1 VQRDRFLLGAVRAA
15 LTNGVRASRILF
27 AVVWLGLLGLS
38 SHGTYAGSGDEPHY
52 LAITHSL
59 AFDFDLDLAN
69 NYGAAEPLIADGTL
83 LPETHIQPGVGG
95 VLRPIHDAGMPLLF
109 APVVR
114 VMAPLASW
122 TGSHLSA
129 SAMQRLRLTPAGLY
143 RKLLSL
149 VMASIGAFL
158 ACVLFD
164 ALMTIGASRRA
175 AFWTAMLVA
184 LSPPLVIFSILFF
197 TEVVS
202 ALLGLLAFR
211 TLALDRES
219 TPRQWLLAG
228 AAVGFLLLVH
238 ARNVGLVAGL
248 VVIAAVRL
256 LRERSQI
263 RTAAFAAPLAFMLA
277 VRTAVIHLSWGT
289 FVTTPIA
296 SPGSWTGLGDV
307 LRVAFTR
314 LAGMLVDQE
323 FGLLPYAPVFALAI
337 VGIFAMWRADRPL
350 ARNVTIVA
358 GAYLL
363 TVLLPFTNPIG
374 WTGGWCPAARF
385 MTPIVPLLALGLVR
399 GMAVTPRP
407 VVMFVLALQIGLDAY
422 FWQHP
427 KNLWN
432 DNNGQAAVCDRGAVP
447 LSVCRYL
454 PSLVTRSGP
463 GSAE

>member
-1 VQRDRFLLGAVRAA
+1 VK
-15 LTNGVRASRILF
+15 ASRILF
-27 AVVWLGLLGLS
+27 TVVLLTLLGLS

-59 AFDFDLDLAN
+59 AFDFDLDLSN
-69 NYGAAEPLIADGTL
+69 NYGPNEPLIGDGAL

-114 VMAPLASW
+114 VLAPLASW
-122 TGSHLSA
+122 TASHLSA
-129 SAMQRLRLTPAGLY
+129 SAMRRLRLTPAGLY
-143 RKLLSL
+143 RKLLSS
-149 VMASIGAFL
+149 VMALVGASL

-164 ALMTIGASRRA
+164 ALMRIGATQRT
-175 AFWTAMLVA
+175 AFWTAMLIA
-184 LSPPLVIFSILFF
+184 LSPPLLIFSILFF

-202 ALLGLLAFR
+202 ALLCLLAFR
-211 TLALDRES
+211 ALALDREL
-219 TPRQWLLAG
+219 TRAGWLLAG
-228 AAVGFLLLVH
+228 AAAGLLLLIH

-248 VVIAAVRL
+248 VLIAAVRL
-256 LRERSQI
+256 FREGSRI
-263 RTAAFAAPLAFMLA
+263 RTAAFAVPLALLVA
-277 VRTAVIHLSWGT
+277 IRTAVIHMSWGT

-296 SPGSWTGLGDV
+296 RGSWTGPGDV
-307 LRVAFTR
+307 FGVAFTR

-323 FGLLPYAPVFALAI
+323 FGLLPYAPVFAIAI
-337 VGIFAMWRADRPL
+337 VGIFAMWRADRAL

-358 GAYLL
+358 GAYWL

-407 VVMFVLALQIGLDAY
+407 VVMFVLALQVGLDAY

-432 DNNGQAAVCDRGAVP
+432 DNDGQAAVCDRGTVP
-447 LSVCRYL
+447 PAVCRYL